1 MMRYLSLIFWG
12 LLIFSGCACDNPT
25 RVVCTESIEAD
36 ISKSDWQF
44 FAFCA
49 DIHDDKKRTIPQQAA
64 MLKELGYAGYGH
76 LWLDDVELRSETLSL
91 EKLRLFQVYIRV
103 DLSSPQP
110 LDEKRIAQILP
121 VLRRHKTQLA
131 LLFVGGKP
139 LDEKHDDD
147 VAALMKRLADIS
159 KPYDVTVVL
168 YPHSGFWLETTH
180 DAIRIARKVNR
191 PGEVGV
197 MFNLCHWMKTDPN
210 RDLRAV
216 LKDAQ
221 PWLMSVSLSGS
232 DTPEEVRTGNGNW
245 IQPLGQGTYDIR
257 EFLDILRDTHY
268 SGPVGLQCWGIR
280 GDARMHLEQSMKTWK
295 DVTKGM

>member
-1 MMRYLSLIFWG
+1 MSLIFWG
-12 LLIFSGCACDNPT
+12 LLIFSGCVCDNPT
-25 RVVCTESIEAD
+25 KTVRAESIEPG
-36 ISKSDWQF
+36 ISKPDWQF

-49 DIHDDKKRTIPQQAA
+49 DSHDDKKRTIPQQAA

-76 LWLDDVELRSETLSL
+76 LWLDDVELRSETLSI
-91 EKLRLFQVYIRV
+91 EKLRLFQIYIQV

-110 LDEKRIAQILP
+110 LDERRVAQILP
-121 VLRRHKTQLA
+121 ALRRHKTQLA

-139 LDEKHDDD
+139 SDEKHDDN
-147 VAALMKRLADIS
+147 VAALIKHLADIS

-180 DAIRIARKVNR
+180 DAIRIAKNVNK

-197 MFNLCHWMKTDPN
+197 MFNLCHWMKADPN
-210 RDLRAV
+210 RNLRAV

-232 DTPEEVRTGNGNW
+232 DTPEQVRTGNGNW

-257 EFLDILRDTHY
+257 EFLDILRDIHY

-280 GDARMHLEQSMKTWK
+280 GDARAHLEQSVETWK
-295 DVTKGM
+295 DVTKGMCK